1 MASVF
6 CNGQFVGE
14 HRGGFS
20 AFTMDLT
27 PYLHSG
33 ENELTVKVDNHAD
46 LPVYPAQADFTF
58 FGGLYRQVELLIF
71 ADKAHFNVT
80 EYGADSLLL
89 TPDVETGTV
98 QASVLCDGGDRLTLT
113 VKDPNGTVVAQE
125 ETSVTGQKTTLCLT
139 VSDVQLWGH
148 RRDVK
153 GYAQE
158 LEKFDV
164 KLGELLGELKED
176 DLLIITADHGNDPTH
191 TGTDHTRE
199 KVPFLAYSPSMKEAG
214 ELEEADTFAIIGA
227 TIADNFGVKMPEGTI
242 GHSILDKLN

>member
-1 MASVF
+1 MSFPLVRSSISLTEKESQSQINPRVPYTEWSRQSKSRREISIV
-6 CNGQFVGE
+6 CFVN
-14 HRGGFS
+14 
-20 AFTMDLT
+20 L
-27 PYLHSG
+27 
-33 ENELTVKVDNHAD
+33 VDFDA
-46 LPVYPAQADFTF
+46 
-58 FGGLYRQVELLIF
+58 
-71 ADKAHFNVT
+71 
-80 EYGADSLLL
+80 
-89 TPDVETGTV
+89 
-98 QASVLCDGGDRLTLT
+98 
-113 VKDPNGTVVAQE
+113 
-125 ETSVTGQKTTLCLT
+125 
-139 VSDVQLWGH
+139 LWGH